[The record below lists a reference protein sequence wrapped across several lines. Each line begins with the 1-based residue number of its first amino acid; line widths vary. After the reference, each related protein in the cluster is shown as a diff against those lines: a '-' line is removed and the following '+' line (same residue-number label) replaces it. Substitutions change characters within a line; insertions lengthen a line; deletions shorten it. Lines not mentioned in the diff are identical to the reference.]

1 MGSVRKVCVWC
12 EELRPL
18 AQFGM
23 GIVAVILFSYGVYTL
38 RSWWTDTQ
46 PVVEFLGGEISATTA
61 RPDDLLIVYL
71 HVRKLRDCP
80 GISQRRLTGDCGEH
94 LLSEAATFRPAGYV
108 GRMTIPFQV
117 PNEVIPGQCAFI
129 AHAWFIC
136 NPFDF
141 IRDRHY
147 ASPPIAFRVARY
159 DE

>member
-1 MGSVRKVCVWC
+1 MDQIKKMCHWC

-18 AQFGM
+18 ATFVLSIIALSFFM
-23 GIVAVILFSYGVYTL
+23 YGVFTL
-38 RSWWTDTQ
+38 WIWYKDTQ
-46 PVVEFLGGEISATTA
+46 PVVEFSSGEISAKVA

-71 HVRKLRDCP
+71 NVIKYKDCP

-94 LLSEAATFRPAGYV
+94 VLSEAATYRPAGFS
-108 GRMTIPFQV
+108 GRIMLTFQV
-117 PNEVIPGQCAFI
+117 PQEVIPGNCAFQT
-129 AHAWFIC
+129 HAWFVC

-147 ASPPIAFRVARY
+147 SSQPISFKVLKY